1 MRGLKY
7 EGLGDDFIVVETGY
21 MARLTIKVNVGN
33 DKAINQS
40 LTISTS
46 HATNPQPTPTSLS

>member
-7 EGLGDDFIVVETGY
+7 EGLGDDFIVVEAGY

-33 DKAINQS
+33 EKVIN
-40 LTISTS
+40 
-46 HATNPQPTPTSLS
+46 